1 MTTKTTKNDKINMWT
16 ISRVWL
22 RVSSSVDSTWI
33 TQHPNTWILQ
43 NHTVHV
49 QAWMCNLCSDTS
61 PCLLSPGQCILFFL
75 RVLSMGGSLIFEL
88 DVDSRPCILMH
99 LWKRRREKE
108 HLRNTC
114 PSNLDCISS
123 LDCISL
129 LKLCGI
135 YFGKVQASTRQSQ
148 PKDHVEHLRLRPK
161 IQKPTW
167 KVCLI

>member
-1 MTTKTTKNDKINMWT
+1 MN
-16 ISRVWL
+16 
-22 RVSSSVDSTWI
+22 
-33 TQHPNTWILQ
+33 HPTSKHMHLAEPHRTCTSLN
-43 NHTVHV
+43 V
-49 QAWMCNLCSDTS
+49 QPVQRHATLPLEPRPMY
-61 PCLLSPGQCILFFL
+61 PFFL

-114 PSNLDCISS
+114 PSNLDCVSL

-148 PKDHVEHLRLRPK
+148 TKDRVEHLRLRPK